1 MLIKV
6 EIYGVNHSKYFAGIM
21 SLVLTSTLCSRD
33 YYPHF
38 DMILDI
44 DFKIKLKMENK
55 ILKFINQVPCVC
67 QGWREV
73 WNERETMVYRK
84 QVLSAEVT
92 HSNAIVIFTIK

>member
-1 MLIKV
+1 
-6 EIYGVNHSKYFAGIM
+6 
-21 SLVLTSTLCSRD
+21 
-33 YYPHF
+33 
-38 DMILDI
+38 MILDI

-73 WNERETMVYRK
+73 WNERETMVYRR